1 MRPTPRRASRRVRLA
16 GARRVERCLPGNDAR
31 HFSKCRET
39 DLRLVPPDRLLSG
52 VRVPRPRRMARDVPA
67 EISEE
72 ASPEGVDVNALPLT
86 GWPAFKEK
94 FLACFWEL
102 EEHLADLFGLNDSKY
117 QWAVDQYMEEREA
130 QKDAEDF
137 AAFERE
143 QEAEMENARVAQET
157 DMLEGGEAAAATAPL
172 TAAAR

>member
-1 MRPTPRRASRRVRLA
+1 
-16 GARRVERCLPGNDAR
+16 
-31 HFSKCRET
+31 
-39 DLRLVPPDRLLSG
+39 
-52 VRVPRPRRMARDVPA
+52 MARNSVPA

-86 GWPAFKEK
+86 GWPAFKDK

-117 QWAVDQYMEEREA
+117 QWAVDRYMDEREA

-143 QEAEMENARVAQET
+143 QEMEMENARVAQET

>member
-1 MRPTPRRASRRVRLA
+1 
-16 GARRVERCLPGNDAR
+16 
-31 HFSKCRET
+31 
-39 DLRLVPPDRLLSG
+39 
-52 VRVPRPRRMARDVPA
+52 MARNPVPA

-86 GWPAFKEK
+86 GWPAFKDK

-130 QKDAEDF
+130 QEDAEDF

-143 QEAEMENARVAQET
+143 QEMEMENERVAQET
-157 DMLEGGEAAAATAPL
+157 DRLEGGEAAAATAPL

>member
-1 MRPTPRRASRRVRLA
+1 
-16 GARRVERCLPGNDAR
+16 
-31 HFSKCRET
+31 
-39 DLRLVPPDRLLSG
+39 
-52 VRVPRPRRMARDVPA
+52 MARNSVPA

-86 GWPAFKEK
+86 GWPAFKDK

-143 QEAEMENARVAQET
+143 QEMEMENARVAQET
-157 DMLEGGEAAAATAPL
+157 DRLEGGEAAAATEPKAGGMQECCEKKLENAGVAQLDVDWGTDADKPIQSVRL
-172 TAAAR
+172 LFGTKLVE

>member
-1 MRPTPRRASRRVRLA
+1 
-16 GARRVERCLPGNDAR
+16 
-31 HFSKCRET
+31 
-39 DLRLVPPDRLLSG
+39 
-52 VRVPRPRRMARDVPA
+52 MARDVPA

-86 GWPAFKEK
+86 GWPAFKDK

-143 QEAEMENARVAQET
+143 QEMEMENARVAQET